1 MLEFAF
7 LSPEVLASI
16 AAGRQPP
23 WLTTDWCLG
32 HDIPADWTAQHRWLA
47 PPAWGKNGCEVFHL
61 WKHETRM
68 AARRGIEP
76 LFPG

>member
-1 MLEFAF
+1 MADIATANDLSAKRVQQMLEFAF

-32 HDIPADWTAQHRWLA
+32 HDIPAD
-47 PPAWGKNGCEVFHL
+47 
-61 WKHETRM
+61 
-68 AARRGIEP
+68 
-76 LFPG
+76 